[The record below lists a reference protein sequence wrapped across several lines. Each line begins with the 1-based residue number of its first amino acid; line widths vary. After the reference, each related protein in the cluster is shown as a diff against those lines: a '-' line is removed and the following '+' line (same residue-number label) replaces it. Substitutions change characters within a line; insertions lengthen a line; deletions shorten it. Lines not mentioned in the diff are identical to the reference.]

1 MFKIT
6 PFIIAT
12 VVFFGFSSTAMA
24 APVQTA
30 DIKFKPIS
38 GKLKSNVYASIE
50 AYLATRDAES
60 PRPTKQANPVGK
72 VVMKFPTGSVITP
85 TKIGKPLCNVSVFQ
99 GAAIMEKCA
108 KSQIGSGWALVNT
121 GQDLGTGPRVQ
132 LDGAPAPCAATDTE
146 QYSKTW
152 NTGTLGCVPIYHL
165 WNNVRVYVGG
175 IPAGKTKPDSKSII
189 FVSQNIASIVAFGGT
204 IINNTLTVNIPALY
218 GSGSFPGELL
228 FGWVLSDFR
237 VILNTKNYFKV
248 GVCKSRNFTVSTTT
262 TYSPRKLE
270 PGIPAPAGK
279 TVVSKTPC

>member
-60 PRPTKQANPVGK
+60 TRPTKQANPVGK
-72 VVMKFPTGSVITP
+72 VVMKFPSGSVITP
-85 TKIGKPLCNVSVFQ
+85 TRTGKPLCNVSVFK
-99 GAAIMEKCA
+99 GAEVIQKCA

-121 GQDLGTGPRVQ
+121 GQNLGTGPRVQ
-132 LDGAPAPCAATDTE
+132 LPGAPVPCESTNTE
-146 QYSKTW
+146 QYATTW
-152 NTGTLGCVPIYHL
+152 NSGTLGCVPIYHI
-165 WNNVRVYVGG
+165 WNNVRVYFGG
-175 IPAGKTKPDSKSII
+175 IPAGKTKADSKSII
-189 FVSQNIASIVAFGGT
+189 FVSENIASIVAFGGT
-204 IINNTLTVNIPALY
+204 ILNNTLTVNVPALY
-218 GSGSFPGELL
+218 GSGSYPGELF

-262 TYSPRKLE
+262 TYSPRKNE
-270 PGIPAPAGK
+270 PGVPAPAGK

>member
-6 PFIIAT
+6 PFIIASAALLT
-12 VVFFGFSSTAMA
+12 FAPASMA

-30 DIKFKPIS
+30 DVVFKAQS
-38 GKLKSNVYASIE
+38 GKLKSNVYSSIE

-60 PRPTKQANPVGK
+60 TRPTKQANPVGK
-72 VVMKFPTGSVITP
+72 VVMKFPPGSVITP
-85 TKIGKPLCNVSVFQ
+85 TRTGKPLCNVSVFL
-99 GAAIMEKCA
+99 GADIMAKCA
-108 KSQIGSGWALVNT
+108 KSEIGSGWALVNT

-132 LDGAPAPCAATDTE
+132 LDGAPAPCEATDAE
-146 QYSKTW
+146 QYAKTW
-152 NTGTLGCVPIYHL
+152 NSGTLGCVPIYHV
-165 WNNVRVYVGG
+165 WNRVKVYLGG
-175 IPAGKTKPDSKSII
+175 IPAGKTKPDSKSVI
-189 FVSQNIASIVAFGGT
+189 FVSQNMASIIAFGGNIT
-204 IINNTLTVNIPALY
+204 NNVLTVNVPALY
-218 GSGSFPGELL
+218 GTGSFPGELF

-270 PGIPAPAGK
+270 PGVPAPAGK